1 MEQYDSDGLFDADC
15 LLEWLQIHGDKSVE
29 EIFNI
34 RIGNVQFTRLGN
46 THYEPDRMEF
56 KCYANVKYKTNPKK
70 LPRPSLGL
78 DPM

>member
-29 EIFNI
+29 EISNI
-34 RIGNVQFTRLGN
+34 RIGNVQFIRLGK
-46 THYEPDRMEF
+46 TQYEPDRMEF
-56 KCYANVKYKTNPKK
+56 KCYANVKYKIKPKK
-70 LPRPSLGL
+70 LPMTSLGL